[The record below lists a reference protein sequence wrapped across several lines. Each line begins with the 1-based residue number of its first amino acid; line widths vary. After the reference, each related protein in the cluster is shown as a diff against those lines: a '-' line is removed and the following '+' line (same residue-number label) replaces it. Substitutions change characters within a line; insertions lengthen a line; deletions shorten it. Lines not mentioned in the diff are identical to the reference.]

1 MKRFRLLLASLTT
14 LMAASLV
21 LVVPSPAGAVVSGAN
36 GRVLFTSDRD
46 GDKEIF
52 QMRPDGT
59 GVIQLTSNTAQDY
72 DPAVSGDGLKIA
84 FISDRDGGPDLYT
97 MAYDGS
103 NVVRMTTNLS
113 TIVESHPTW
122 APNSTLIAYAGLS
135 SGGDSEIF
143 TIKATGGAS
152 TNITN
157 NLTAFDAN
165 PAWSPGGIKIAF
177 DSTNRGGDTG
187 TEIYTMNNDGT
198 IVTKLT
204 TSGTDSNPSYAP
216 DNKNLTFES
225 ARDNAPQGGA
235 SVFANMTKPMGI
247 AVTTTRVLA
256 MQFNSDKI
264 KQIDSNG
271 IVSNFATL
279 PPSGLSVERYLAIS
293 PGLGGFPA
301 GYIYAT
307 VGQNIYK
314 VSPDGLTVTLFVNI
328 PALATGET
336 GITFDTVGTFGFKMI
351 LTDRRGPVWSVDSAG
366 TATQIGDF
374 GVQIEGPLVTAST
387 FGTFGGW
394 VWGGN
399 EFQNGVYAMS
409 NTGTVVQVGAG
420 GELNSPEG
428 LIQIPTTVCTM
439 GTSGGA
445 YFIGMEDQ
453 NQLMKF
459 GTFDFQGFGGDLLAP
474 SELDTH
480 ISRIHWNGTSYE
492 FLHLSD
498 PIGIPDLE
506 GSAFAPCASGSPQ
519 QASQTLVPGPHEIYK
534 MTSAGL
540 NQTRL
545 TTNTTDDINPGFSP
559 DGLTIVFQAD
569 RDDPG
574 QPACEG
580 TATCKYELYTMA
592 SSNGSAQTNV
602 TNNVTANDSVPE
614 FQAVSRVVTVND
626 FFFNP
631 ATVKPTQGG
640 TVLWDNVSGSS
651 HTITENNGMGLFDSG
666 TKAPDTT
673 FAFRFVAAGSYSYL
687 CTIHPIMVGTVKVPI
702 LAAPK
707 TGNTTTLFTI
717 TWAAASIPA
726 GYNVDIQISRPGGP
740 GFVDWKT
747 NQTNTQKSGTFTADA
762 GTGTYSFQAR
772 LQNTASGNAS
782 NYSTPVTITVNP

>member
-1 MKRFRLLLASLTT
+1 MKRIRLLLASLTT

-36 GRVLFTSDRD
+36 GRVVFTSDRD

-52 QMRPDGT
+52 AMRPDGT
-59 GVIQLTSNTAQDY
+59 GALPLTTNTAQDY

-135 SGGDSEIF
+135 GTDSEIF

-198 IVTKLT
+198 LVTKLT
-204 TSGTDSNPSYAP
+204 ATGKDSNPSYAP

-225 ARDNAPQGGA
+225 ARDNAPPGGP
-235 SVFANMTKPMGI
+235 SVFANMSKPVGV
-247 AVTTTRVLA
+247 AVTTTKVLA

-264 KQIDSNG
+264 KQMDSNG

-279 PPSGLSVERYLAIS
+279 PQTGLSVERYLAIS
-293 PGLGGFPA
+293 PGLGGFPV
-301 GYIYAT
+301 GYVFAT

-328 PALATGET
+328 PSMDTGET
-336 GITFDTVGTFGFKMI
+336 GITFDTVGTFGFKML
-351 LTDRRGPVWSVDSAG
+351 LTDRRGPVWSVDSTG
-366 TATQIGDF
+366 VATQIGDF
-374 GVQIEGPLVTAST
+374 GVQIEGPLVTPTT

-394 VWGGN
+394 LWGGN
-399 EFQNGVYAMS
+399 EFQDGVFAMS
-409 NTGTVVQVGAG
+409 NTGTVQLVLHS
-420 GELNSPEG
+420 ESPEA
-428 LIQIPTTVCTM
+428 LIRIPDTVCTM

-453 NQLMKF
+453 NQIMKF
-459 GTFDFQGFGGDLLAP
+459 GTVDFTGLGGDLLAP
-474 SELDTH
+474 GELDTSV
-480 ISRIHWNGTSYE
+480 SRIHWNGSAYE
-492 FLHLSD
+492 LIPFSD
-498 PIGIPDLE
+498 PGVLGIPDLE
-506 GSAFAPCASGSPQ
+506 GSAFAPCASGAPQ
-519 QASQTLVPGPHEIYK
+519 QSSQTQVAGPHEIYK

-545 TTNTTDDINPGFSP
+545 TTNTTDDINPGYSP

-580 TATCKYELYTMA
+580 AGTCKYELYTMA
-592 SSNGSAQTNV
+592 SSNGSGQTNV
-602 TNNVTANDSVPE
+602 TNNVTANDTAPE

-626 FFFNP
+626 FFFSP
-631 ATVKPTQGG
+631 ATAKPTQGG

-651 HTITENNGMGLFDSG
+651 HTITENNGMGLFDSA
-666 TKAPDTT
+666 TKAPNTT
-673 FAFRFVAAGSYSYL
+673 FAFKFVAAGSYSYL

-707 TGNTTTLFTI
+707 TGNTTTVFTI
-717 TWAAASIPA
+717 TWAAASIPL

-747 NQTNTQKSGTFTADA
+747 NQTNTQKSATFTADA